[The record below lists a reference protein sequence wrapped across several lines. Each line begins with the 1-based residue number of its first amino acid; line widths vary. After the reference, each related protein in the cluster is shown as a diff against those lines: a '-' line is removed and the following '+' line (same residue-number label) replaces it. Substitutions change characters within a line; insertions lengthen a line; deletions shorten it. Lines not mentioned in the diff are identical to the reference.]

1 MRQTQRQRILGVLA
15 LGVPLSVPAL
25 AKMLW
30 ASTHS
35 ITARINQLHAQH
47 LIRIV
52 GSERVKTQRGRH
64 IGGRPCWLWLMQP

>member
-1 MRQTQRQRILGVLA
+1 VRQSQSKRILDVLA
-15 LGVPLSVPAL
+15 LGVPLTVPAL

-35 ITARINQLHAQH
+35 ITARINELHAKH

-52 GSERVKTQRGRH
+52 GSEPVKTRRGRH
-64 IGGRPCWLWLMQP
+64 IGGRPCWLWLLQP